1 MSHHGGGGGG
11 EGSPLLKMVA
21 AAALAAG
28 FAALVS
34 PTTQKLVLPW
44 TVASTPQR
52 ALVAQANAPLMIQPL
67 AQGGAQN
74 QAPVVQKARSWWSVF
89 VPISI
94 FTCLLL
100 AAASVYFFLR
110 LRFVRKQHDEK
121 LHGHHDEHHGVHA
134 PHHGHEKTKEKLR
147 WETIVR
153 HSQSDNENDWRH
165 AIMDADILLDELLD
179 SLGYRG
185 DTMGDKMKQVERSDF
200 NTIDLAWEAHK
211 VRNRIAHEGSQ
222 MQLNE
227 REVRRTIG
235 LFEQVFKEFHL
246 I

>member
-1 MSHHGGGGGG
+1 MI
-11 EGSPLLKMVA
+11 A

-34 PTTQKLVLPW
+34 PTVQRLVLPW
-44 TVASTPQR
+44 TVASVPQR
-52 ALVAQANAPLMIQPL
+52 VLVAQANAPLMMQPL
-67 AQGGAQN
+67 SQGVQAQS
-74 QAPVVQKARSWWSVF
+74 PVVEKVRSWWSVF
-89 VPISI
+89 VPLSI

-110 LRFVRKQHDEK
+110 LRLVRKQHDEK
-121 LHGHHDEHHGVHA
+121 LHGHHDAHHA
-134 PHHGHEKTKEKLR
+134 PHGGHHGHEKTKEKLR

-200 NTIDLAWEAHK
+200 TTIDLAWEAHK

-222 MQLNE
+222 MHLSE
-227 REVRRTIG
+227 REVKRTIG